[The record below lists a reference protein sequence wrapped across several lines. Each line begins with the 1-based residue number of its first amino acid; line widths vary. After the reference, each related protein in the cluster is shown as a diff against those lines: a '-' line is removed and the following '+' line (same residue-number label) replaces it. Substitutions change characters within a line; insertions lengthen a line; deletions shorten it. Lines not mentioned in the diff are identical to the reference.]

1 MGLALLISQLLG
13 NLGLAL
19 LLPLTGPTPG
29 LPAIILLQT
38 VSALLLPGCSTARQ
52 AQPARHW
59 TGLAAGRQSAAQP
72 ARQLDD
78 PRSRQPGQQHA
89 KPVARSLAQPVAGCI
104 CLFANPPGT

>member
-19 LLPLTGPTPG
+19 LLPLTGPTQG

-59 TGLAAGRQSAAQP
+59 GRAGCWPTICCSACPAAG
-72 ARQLDD
+72 
-78 PRSRQPGQQHA
+78 
-89 KPVARSLAQPVAGCI
+89 
-104 CLFANPPGT
+104 